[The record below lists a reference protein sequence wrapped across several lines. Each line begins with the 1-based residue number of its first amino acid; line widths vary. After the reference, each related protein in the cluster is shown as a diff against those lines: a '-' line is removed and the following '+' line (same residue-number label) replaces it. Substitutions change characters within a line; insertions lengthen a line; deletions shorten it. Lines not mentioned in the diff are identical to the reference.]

1 MKNFISLLLSI
12 IGLIIII
19 KSLIKRVQYHFKS
32 TRCSLASP
40 GKIVSIQQDTLF
52 LYHIAIQYYAQG
64 QFIERVIPVM
74 LWQFN
79 HYHVD
84 DPITVDYDPAMIDS
98 FIIEEDQSVVKY
110 TNLVIGIGFFLIV
123 LSVIMI

>member
-12 IGLIIII
+12 IGFVIIM
-19 KSLIKRVQYHFKS
+19 KSLISRIEYHLKC

-40 GKIVSIQQDTLF
+40 GKIVSIKQDTLF

-64 QFIERVIPVM
+64 QFIERIIPVT

-79 HYHVD
+79 RYHVD
-84 DPITVDYDPAMIDS
+84 DPITVDYDPAVVDS

-110 TNLVIGIGFFLIV
+110 TNLFIGVGFFLIV
-123 LSVIMI
+123 LSAFMI